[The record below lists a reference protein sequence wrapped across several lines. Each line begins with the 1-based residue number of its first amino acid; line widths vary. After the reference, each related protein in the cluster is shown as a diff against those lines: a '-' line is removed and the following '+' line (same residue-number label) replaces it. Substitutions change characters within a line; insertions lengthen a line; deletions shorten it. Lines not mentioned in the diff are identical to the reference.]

1 MQLMGVNQNC
11 TFIINLDFVCIEN
24 MKADDLGS
32 WKSTGTRRAYFKL
45 NQEEKIEFRRTLP
58 SQTTGYFM
66 MVRRYFVHSTYSKFC
81 RCIVEIRGE

>member
-1 MQLMGVNQNC
+1 MQPMGVNQNC

-24 MKADDLGS
+24 MKADD
-32 WKSTGTRRAYFKL
+32 WKSTGTRRSHFKL

-66 MVRRYFVHSTYSKFC
+66 MVRRYFVHSTYSKFR